1 MIAMCFGRYEYDHFV
16 SIEAWPF
23 SGDDSQIQQNVF
35 KDSDGTFRT
44 SVRYSIRASLS
55 FHDWANSVN
64 LQLHGHKVDDDM
76 ETYRYRR
83 LADMLFFSDY
93 SQVNSLD
100 EYVKLKHTW
109 RGWQIVENQN

>member
-1 MIAMCFGRYEYDHFV
+1 
-16 SIEAWPF
+16 
-23 SGDDSQIQQNVF
+23 
-35 KDSDGTFRT
+35 
-44 SVRYSIRASLS
+44 
-55 FHDWANSVN
+55 
-64 LQLHGHKVDDDM
+64 M